1 MKKNIVSKIWIVLAL
16 LSGIYGFFILALGS
30 GTKFFLIWF
39 CIAIIFSGFAAI
51 SYFHLWS
58 KLHKIVKILLIS
70 FIIFS
75 LICFLI
81 IQALIFSRFS
91 DQGMDKLNYLI
102 VLGAQVYEDKPSVVL
117 KFRLDKAIEYLM
129 DNPETKCIVSGGQ
142 GENESKPEAEVMAQ
156 YLIENGIS
164 TNRIIQENQSMTTE
178 ENLKNSIKLMEEQ
191 ASVGIVTNNFHLF
204 RALQLAKRLNIKN
217 VYGIAASST
226 FFYLPNNLLRE
237 FLAYL
242 KFLLL

>member
-1 MKKNIVSKIWIVLAL
+1 MNKNIVSKIWIVLAI

-39 CIAIIFSGFAAI
+39 FIAIIFLGLARI
-51 SYFHLWS
+51 SYYHLWS
-58 KLHKIVKILLIS
+58 KLHKIVKILFII

-81 IQALIFSRFS
+81 IQTLIISHFS
-91 DQGMDKLNYLI
+91 DQGIDKLNYLI
-102 VLGAQVYEDKPSVVL
+102 VLGAQVYNDKPSVVL

-142 GENESKPEAEVMAQ
+142 GDNEPKPEAEVMAQ
-156 YLIENGIS
+156 YLIENRIS
-164 TNRIIQENQSMTTE
+164 PNQIIQENQSMTTE
-178 ENLKNSIKLMEEQ
+178 ENLKNSIQLMEEQ
-191 ASVGIVTNNFHLF
+191 ASIGIVTNNFHLF
-204 RALQLAKRLNIKN
+204 RALQLAKKLNIEN
-217 VYGIAASST
+217 VYGIAAPST

-242 KFLLL
+242 KFLFL